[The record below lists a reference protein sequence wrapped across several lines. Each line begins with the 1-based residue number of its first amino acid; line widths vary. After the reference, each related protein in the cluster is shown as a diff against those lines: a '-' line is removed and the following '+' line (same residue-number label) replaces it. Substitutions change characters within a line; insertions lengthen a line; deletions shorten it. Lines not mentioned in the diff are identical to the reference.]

1 MPPRRRR
8 LLKYIMDKEEVENAI
23 NKLMSLIKPDE
34 VTEVAFEL
42 PHSSPDSFTMNVV
55 FVVPDEW
62 IKSMDEYE
70 RPLALIHFVQHIR
83 KQIKNYLGINI
94 VVPKGDSRIVKE
106 SDWYKI

>member
-1 MPPRRRR
+1 MVGIFI
-8 LLKYIMDKEEVENAI
+8 IMDIEEVENAI
-23 NKLMSLIKPDE
+23 NKLMLLIKPDE

-94 VVPKGDSRIVKE
+94 VIPKGDSRIVKE
-106 SDWYKI
+106 SDWYRR

>member
-1 MPPRRRR
+1 
-8 LLKYIMDKEEVENAI
+8 MDIEQSENSI
-23 NKLMSLIKPDE
+23 NKLMPLIKPDG
-34 VTEVAFEL
+34 VIDVAFEL
-42 PHSSPDSFTMNVV
+42 PHSSPESFTMNVV

-94 VVPKGDSRIVKE
+94 VIPKGDSRIVKE